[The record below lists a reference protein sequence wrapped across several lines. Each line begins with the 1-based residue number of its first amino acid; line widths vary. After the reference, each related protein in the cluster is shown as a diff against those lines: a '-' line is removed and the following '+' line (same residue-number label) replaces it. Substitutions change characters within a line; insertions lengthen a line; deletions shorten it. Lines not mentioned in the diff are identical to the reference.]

1 MVTERNWKM
10 LKSEMKE
17 DFYPLQDEIFQMCLS
32 LYVYKT
38 KLKEFPNRFRK
49 VTRYFLIEEA
59 IALRALS
66 NEIILH
72 LCKLDEDKL
81 KVSFHAAKKI
91 LAKSKLSVSE
101 KNELSNKLKAFRQS
115 INTLKTLHR
124 NRYIAYL
131 TEVGYPD
138 LLDLPSFE
146 NGYQQVAKLA
156 YETFRFIWGDD
167 VTFSFKVGSQ
177 DEMVNLNKELGL
189 SELSLANT

>member
-1 MVTERNWKM
+1 M
-10 LKSEMKE
+10 LTSKMKE
-17 DFYPLQDEIFQMCLS
+17 DFYPLQDEMFQMCLS
-32 LYVYKT
+32 LYAYKT

-49 VTRYFLIEEA
+49 ATRYFLLEEA

-72 LCKLDEDKL
+72 LCKLDEDKS

-91 LAKSKLSVSE
+91 LAKSKLSFSE
-101 KNELSNKLKAFRQS
+101 QKELSNKLKAFRQS

-124 NRYIAYL
+124 NSYIAHL
-131 TEVGYPD
+131 TEAGYPD

-177 DEMVNLNKELGL
+177 EAIVIFNEEFGF
-189 SELSLANT
+189 E